1 MKGVI
6 LDCMCEIYFHCKWN
20 LWNVGFIMHFTST
33 PAPQQ
38 STVEGSEEKQSDPE
52 DGQDQ
57 S

>member
-1 MKGVI
+1 
-6 LDCMCEIYFHCKWN
+6 
-20 LWNVGFIMHFTST
+20 MHFTPT

-38 STVEGSEEKQSDPE
+38 STVESTEEKQSDPE

>member
-1 MKGVI
+1 M
-6 LDCMCEIYFHCKWN
+6 EWR
-20 LWNVGFIMHFTST
+20 FIMHFTPT

-38 STVEGSEEKQSDPE
+38 STVKSSEEKQSDPE